1 MFSASESVFKEFKPF
16 PCNNNLGPFLV
27 KKKNTDYP
35 LTLVKNDQFL
45 ALLTNITL

>member
-1 MFSASESVFKEFKPF
+1 MFSASESVFKDFKPF

-27 KKKNTDYP
+27 KKNTDYQ